1 MLAFTRP
8 GLRWPALIIV
18 GAFVAIACQPNA
30 ATPAPTEAPAATVVP
45 TDAPAAATDAP
56 AAVSEA
62 PAAAAVSVE
71 VSGLAPGDV
80 VTANELDLTVAPVGY
95 EFDPTGIGK
104 GPADQT
110 SHYHVVLD
118 GALINAFA
126 MPEATISLQNVAPGE
141 HSLMVVPATN
151 NHTGIMEAA
160 SAIDFEYQPESAL
173 PEITAGEAA
182 AAAPTVSIVS
192 PQAGE
197 TISGAFEM
205 VVEVTDFTLSDDL
218 LGKANVDGFG
228 HWHVFFDEVG
238 MPNLGG
244 MSGSDTMMV
253 MADGLEPGTHTLFAV
268 LVDNLHAPFD
278 PPIVTKVEVEV
289 ADDGSAAAAASGGT
303 IDVSLQEWKLEFEP
317 AELTLE
323 PGTYTFNATNDGTV
337 DHALQLTSG
346 LQLRSGGDGVFH
358 RGPGAGHLRGLLSCR
373 GPQGCRHGGHHHR
386 DRLDEHSRA
395 RACRPARALNPVG
408 TASRV

>member
-1 MLAFTRP
+1 MSGSDTMMVMADGLEP
-8 GLRWPALIIV
+8 GTHTLFAVLVDNLHAPFDPPIV
-18 GAFVAIACQPNA
+18 TKVEVEVADDGSA
-30 ATPAPTEAPAATVVP
+30 TEAPAAT
-45 TDAPAAATDAP
+45 
-56 AAVSEA
+56 
-62 PAAAAVSVE
+62 AVSVE
-71 VSGLAPGDV
+71 VSGLSSGDV
-80 VTANELDLTVAPVGY
+80 VTANTLDLVVEPVGY

-104 GPADQT
+104 GAGDEV

-126 MPEATISLQNVAPGE
+126 MPNASVSLQNVAPGE
-141 HSLMVVPATN
+141 HSVMVVPATN
-151 NHTGIMEAA
+151 DHTGIMEAA
-160 SAIDFEYQPESAL
+160 SAIDFEYEPESAL

-182 AAAPTVSIVS
+182 AAEPTVSIVS
-192 PQAGE
+192 PAAGE

-205 VVEVTDFTLSDDL
+205 VVDVTDFTLSGDL
-218 LGKANVDGFG
+218 LGKANIDGFG

-289 ADDGSAAAAASGGT
+289 ADDGSAAAATGGT
-303 IDVSLQEWKLEFEP
+303 VDVSLQEWELGFDP
-317 AELTLE
+317 DELTLA

-337 DHALQLTSG
+337 DHALQITSG
-346 LQLRSGGDGVFH
+346 LTSAATPDTSYAPGETESFTVDLAPGTYEVFC
-358 RGPGAGHLRGLLSCR
+358 PVAGHKAAGMVATITVT
-373 GPQGCRHGGHHHR
+373 G
-386 DRLDEHSRA
+386 
-395 RACRPARALNPVG
+395 
-408 TASRV
+408 